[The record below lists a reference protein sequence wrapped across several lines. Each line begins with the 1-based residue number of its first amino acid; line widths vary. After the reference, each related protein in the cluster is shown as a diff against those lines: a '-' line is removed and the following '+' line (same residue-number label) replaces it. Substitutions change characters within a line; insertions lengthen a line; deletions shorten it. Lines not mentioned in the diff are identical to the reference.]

1 MNKDSLLQLRKL
13 HGHLHEW
20 WQRKKRDIALI
31 IEFARKRDSLII
43 IGSPE
48 HTNLGDSAILLSQ
61 IKFLESIYNSDKD
74 IKEITYS
81 EFYEHRS
88 VLKRIIRQEQLILG
102 LGGGNMGNQWPR
114 EERIRYDIMADYPH
128 NAFVV
133 FPQTLYFLDNSEKQ
147 IANSVLHYCQHKELT
162 LVAREECSFRLM
174 KELYKDKNVLL
185 TPDIVLFSRMQDYGV
200 TPQERSGVLFCA
212 RSDPE
217 KAVAESVWTELERL
231 FADKGVEVRHTDM
244 YSDCEVTKKNRLK
257 CVRSKMQQFCCAQ
270 MVITDRLHGMI
281 FAALTGTPCIVF
293 SNYNHKVKG
302 TYEWISYLS
311 YIRYAETPEEAKAA
325 IPDLLMM
332 TNCHFDNTPLMPYFE
347 ELSNV
352 VKVKCLK

>member
-1 MNKDSLLQLRKL
+1 M
-13 HGHLHEW
+13 
-20 WQRKKRDIALI
+20 KRDILYPLRRLHGCREKLAFWKFVNLPL
-31 IEFARKRDSLII
+31 RKKVYVL
-43 IGSPE
+43 GTPA
-48 HTNLGDSAILLSQ
+48 HTNIGDSAIALAEQWFLQKAMPDRCVKEFTTQETERCNQYLMGLSKRNG
-61 IKFLESIYNSDKD
+61 KFCW
-74 IKEITYS
+74 
-81 EFYEHRS
+81 H
-88 VLKRIIRQEQLILG
+88 
-102 LGGGNMGNQWPR
+102 GGGNMGDLWQG
-114 EERIRYDIMADYPH
+114 EENLRRICLAKQYAERP
-128 NAFVV
+128 VV
-133 FPQTLYFLDNSEKQ
+133 LPQTFCYSDSEKGQ
-147 IANSVLHYCQHKELT
+147 AALKASVPFYNRSEVT
-162 LVAREECSFRLM
+162 VVAREEPSFRLM
-174 KELYKDKNVLL
+174 QKAYPKANVLL
-185 TPDIVLFSRMQDYGV
+185 APDIVLFSRMQDYGV

-311 YIRYAETPEEAKAA
+311 YIRYVETPEEAKAA

-347 ELSNV
+347 ELANV
-352 VKVKCLK
+352 VKEKCLK